1 MLYPFYETKQSNETS
16 YVQIFIADNFSFP
29 PHLHSYVELIYV
41 VEGVLTVSIN
51 ENTKNLREGDLAVC
65 LSNDIHSFNTDL
77 VSKSMFIIFSSEIIS
92 DYLGKKINKTLE
104 SPFIEKSNIDE
115 TTISFIDTLFD
126 EFHNSNNKF
135 VVKGFLYSIFGK
147 LDCNFKFKDNIQ
159 SYNNTIQN
167 LLKYIESHYSENI
180 RLESISKELGYSKFH
195 ISRLFTKK
203 IGYQF
208 NEYVNRLRI
217 NKAQRLLIETD
228 MSILNISMECGFES
242 YRNFNRVF
250 KEFTGFT
257 PTSFK
262 KQNS

>member
-1 MLYPFYETKQSNETS
+1 MFYPFYETKKSNETD
-16 YVQIFIADNFSFP
+16 YIQMFVTNDFSFP
-29 PHLHSYVELIYV
+29 PHLHPYVELIYV
-41 VEGVLTVSIN
+41 VEGRLTVSIN
-51 ENTKNLREGDLAVC
+51 EYTKNLKEGDIAVC

-77 VSKSMFIIFSSEIIS
+77 ASKSMFIIFSPEIIS
-92 DYLGKKINKTLE
+92 GYLGKKINKTLE
-104 SPFIEKSNIDE
+104 NPFVEKSNIDE
-115 TTISFIDTLFD
+115 TTISLIHILFD
-126 EFHNSNNKF
+126 EFINSNNKY
-135 VVKGFLYSIFGK
+135 VVKGFLYSILGK

-159 SYNNTIQN
+159 LYNNTIQS

-180 RLESISKELGYSKFH
+180 SLESISKDLGYSKFH

-208 NEYVNRLRI
+208 NDYVNRLRI
-217 NKAQRLLIETD
+217 NKAQTLLIETD

-242 YRNFNRVF
+242 HRNFNRVF

-262 KQNS
+262 KQNI